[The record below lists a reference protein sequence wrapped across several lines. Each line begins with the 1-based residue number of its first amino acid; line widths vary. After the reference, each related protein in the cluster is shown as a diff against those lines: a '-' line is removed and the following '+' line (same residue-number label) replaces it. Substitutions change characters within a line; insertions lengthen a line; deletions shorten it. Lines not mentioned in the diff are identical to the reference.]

1 MSNRR
6 MLFATALLLTG
17 AVPLAACNSLTG
29 VDDLVV
35 SNSSGAGGATGAGAG
50 GSTVSGRGVTT
61 GDGTSAVTTGDAVTS
76 STGDPLPP
84 PLVAAQGVTINQI
97 AIYQGVKRVLMQ
109 DGNAPASKVPVV
121 AARPALVRVFA
132 KADGTY
138 DGSPVTA
145 RLDLGNGMPIEVQ
158 ATVKGTPS
166 DGTLGSTIN
175 FDVPAALVAP
185 GMTYRVDLL
194 QPPAHSMGNNPGA
207 SYPASGSSPIPAQST
222 GKSLKIEL
230 VPVTY
235 GADGSNRKPDT
246 SAGQLQAYKDE
257 FFKMY
262 PVADVEITVRA
273 PMAWNNSVDPNGN
286 GWSQLLDG
294 IANLRQKDNAPADV
308 YYFGIFAPA
317 QDAGQYCGGGCVA
330 GLGMIGGPTDSYSR
344 AAIGLGFTGA
354 IATETAVHEIGHT
367 HGRQHSPCGGAQ
379 GTDPAYPYN
388 GASIGVWGY
397 DLLSKQLLSPDV
409 TTDVMGY
416 CQPIWVS
423 DFTYKALFDRVKLVN
438 NANILYAP
446 ELLDRT
452 YQRARVD
459 GEGNLTWMSD
469 TLIHTPP
476 SGEPLTITVQSD
488 LGDEALEAQL
498 YPYDHLPG
506 GVLVWPQPLG
516 ATKAITVQRAGK
528 VTTLSRSA
536 ASW

>member
-17 AVPLAACNSLTG
+17 ATPLVACNALTG
-29 VDDLVV
+29 IDDLVIGD
-35 SNSSGAGGATGAGAG
+35 STGGAGGTTGAGG
-50 GSTVSGRGVTT
+50 TSVSSPAATT
-61 GDGTSAVTTGDAVTS
+61 GDGPSAVTSGEVAASS
-76 STGDPLPP
+76 STGAPQPT
-84 PLVAAQGVTINQI
+84 LVPADGVTITQI
-97 AIYQGVKRVLMQ
+97 AMYQAVKRVLMQ
-109 DGNAPASKVPVV
+109 DGSTPMSKVPIV

-132 KADGTY
+132 TVDGNY

-145 RLDLGNGMPIEVQ
+145 RLDLGNGSPIELQ
-158 ATVKGTPS
+158 TTVKGSPS
-166 DGTLGSTIN
+166 DGSLGSTIN
-175 FDVPAALVAP
+175 FDVPAELVVP
-185 GMTYRVDLL
+185 GMAYRVDLL
-194 QPPAHSMGNNPGA
+194 QPPAHSMGTNTAAG
-207 SYPASGSSPIPAQST
+207 YPKSGTSPIPAQST

-230 VPVTY
+230 VPVSY

-262 PVADVEITVRA
+262 PVADVEILMHA
-273 PMAWNNSVDPNGN
+273 AFPWNGSVDPNGN
-286 GWSQLLDG
+286 GWGELLDG
-294 IANLRQKDNAPADV
+294 IANLRQKDNAPPDV
-308 YYFGIFAPA
+308 YYFGIFSPSSSVN
-317 QDAGQYCGGGCVA
+317 QYCGGGCVA

-344 AAIGLGFTGA
+344 AAIGLGFSGD

-379 GTDPAYPYN
+379 GTDPAYPYQ

-397 DLLSKQLLSPDV
+397 DLLGKKLLSPDNV
-409 TTDVMGY
+409 TDVMGY

-423 DFTYKALFDRVKLVN
+423 DFTYKAFFDRVKIVN
-438 NANILYAP
+438 NASILYAP

-452 YQRARVD
+452 YQRARID
-459 GEGNLTWMSD
+459 GNGYLTWMTD

-476 SGEPLTITVQSD
+476 SGQPQTITVQSD
-488 LGDEALEAQL
+488 LGDTAVDAQL

-516 ATKAITVQRAGK
+516 ATKAITLQRDGK
-528 VTTLSRSA
+528 VTTLSRA
-536 ASW
+536 AAAW